1 MCQAR
6 LEELHRLWDL
16 LMKRLAERGRRLQLA
31 LDLLQYLR
39 EAEDLLYWISD
50 KRNFVER
57 QDLGRDLEHLEQ
69 IQVIVKKFEEFLQ
82 VRTRPD
88 QWLPTLTSLSN
99 SSAVFVGLCPSPVV
113 SRYSFGTSRDLIA
126 QAGVVEC
133 CYRIDQPF
141 LFFRSLHIMSFALRI
156 GTEWLRLAC
165 AAHSAQS
172 STRANSNP
180 ITSACNRSRHWY
192 CTCV

>member
-1 MCQAR
+1 MLFSQAR

-39 EAEDLLYWISD
+39 EAEELLYWISD

-82 VRTRPD
+82 VRYVLSPRHN
-88 QWLPTLTSLSN
+88 LHYYTLSSVFLRSLRAEILSPPCAIN
-99 SSAVFVGLCPSPVV
+99 RCRSSALALALALALV
-113 SRYSFGTSRDLIA
+113 
-126 QAGVVEC
+126 
-133 CYRIDQPF
+133 
-141 LFFRSLHIMSFALRI
+141 SFAL
-156 GTEWLRLAC
+156 GC
-165 AAHSAQS
+165 AQS
-172 STRANSNP
+172 CN
-180 ITSACNRSRHWY
+180 IT
-192 CTCV
+192 

>member
-88 QWLPTLTSLSN
+88 QRLPTPHLLIQLERCLRWLVSVSSRQSVLVRHVQRSYRTGRRRGVLLSN
-99 SSAVFVGLCPSPVV
+99 
-113 SRYSFGTSRDLIA
+113 
-126 QAGVVEC
+126 
-133 CYRIDQPF
+133 
-141 LFFRSLHIMSFALRI
+141 
-156 GTEWLRLAC
+156 
-165 AAHSAQS
+165 
-172 STRANSNP
+172 
-180 ITSACNRSRHWY
+180 
-192 CTCV
+192 

>member
-88 QWLPTLTSLSN
+88 QWFPTPHL
-99 SSAVFVGLCPSPVV
+99 
-113 SRYSFGTSRDLIA
+113 LI
-126 QAGVVEC
+126 QLERC
-133 CYRIDQPF
+133 
-141 LFFRSLHIMSFALRI
+141 LR
-156 GTEWLRLAC
+156 
-165 AAHSAQS
+165 
-172 STRANSNP
+172 
-180 ITSACNRSRHWY
+180 
-192 CTCV
+192 